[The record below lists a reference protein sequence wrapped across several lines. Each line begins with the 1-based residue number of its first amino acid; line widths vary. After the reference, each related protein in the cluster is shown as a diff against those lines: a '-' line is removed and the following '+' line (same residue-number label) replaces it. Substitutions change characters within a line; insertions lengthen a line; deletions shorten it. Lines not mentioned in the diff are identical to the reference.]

1 MRRVNGVIA
10 VAVMLVSCGGA
21 AFAACSAPAQSGLA
35 LCFPSAG
42 STVLYPATIEMAVN
56 SGGEPITHLSVY
68 DGNVEVDD
76 QDFIA
81 DTLIDYSLLNGTHHI
96 TVNAWDAKGK
106 LYQAKTSFTITG
118 FGFGPCAKGSGL
130 VTLCEPSGYVP
141 EGSAPVFAYFASGV
155 KSWSMTLDGTNIASS
170 GQGGLPVTGP
180 LEMDAGVTGAGAH
193 TLVVKAV
200 ATTGATST
208 VTRSFSTFYNLD
220 CSPKGNTCSPGI
232 EFVQPANASE
242 GEAADVGTSFKVQA
256 EVVYNTK
263 PTTKMIVYLD
273 GKNIEQS
280 TGPGITANVTATKG
294 THYLVILAWDT
305 AGKLYET
312 YGNVNVQ

>member
-1 MRRVNGVIA
+1 MSRLIVDV
-10 VAVMLVSCGGA
+10 VMLVSCGGA
-21 AFAACSAPAQSGLA
+21 AFAACSSPAQSGLA

-42 STVLYPATIEMAVN
+42 ATVLYPATIEMAVN

-68 DGNVEVDD
+68 DGNVKVDD
-76 QDFIA
+76 QDFLT
-81 DTLIDYSLLNGTHHI
+81 DTLIDYGMLNGTHHI

-155 KSWSMTLDGTNIASS
+155 KSWSMTLDGTHLASS

-180 LEMDAGVTGAGAH
+180 LQMDAGVAGAGAH
-193 TLVVKAV
+193 TSVVKAV
-200 ATTGATST
+200 DSTGATST
-208 VTRSFSTFYNLD
+208 LTRGFSTFYDLN
-220 CSPKGNTCSPGI
+220 CSPKGNTCTPGI

-242 GEAADVGTSFKVQA
+242 GAAADVATSFKVQA
-256 EVVYNTK
+256 EVMYNPK

-280 TGPGITANVTATKG
+280 SGPGITANVTAAKG
-294 THYLVILAWDT
+294 SHYLVIQAWDT